1 MGCEIG
7 PDIGNIVFETFI
19 TEYFAGSDNTSKE
32 SEISNRSV
40 TVTAQ
45 SFFAI
50 MSTDMDHNSFF
61 LIVIKCKS
69 NEVLATVHSFSL
81 AKISC

>member
-32 SEISNRSV
+32 SEISDRSV

-45 SFFAI
+45 SSFAN
-50 MSTDMDHNSFF
+50 MSTRYGP
-61 LIVIKCKS
+61 
-69 NEVLATVHSFSL
+69 
-81 AKISC
+81 